1 MWHAH
6 VGRER
11 VEGQLSVGPPSL
23 SSFFILLLR
32 RVSKRCGSS
41 RWGSSFYRE
50 TDSSGDAAASS
61 GERRRREE
69 GLKQQEEGETHLII
83 CLPQSERTQASEKI
97 YLQQPTLDC
106 LSAQW

>member
-1 MWHAH
+1 MH
-6 VGRER
+6 
-11 VEGQLSVGPPSL
+11 P
-23 SSFFILLLR
+23 ILLPL
-32 RVSKRCGSS
+32 KL
-41 RWGSSFYRE
+41 E

-69 GLKQQEEGETHLII
+69 GLKQQQEGETHLII